1 MTHIVEVKQDIDDEL
16 YIEIPEQLI
25 KELGWNLETEL
36 EWIVENNKV
45 ILKKKEEHKE
55 DYYGIDL

>member
-16 YIEIPEQLI
+16 YIEIPEELI
-25 KELGWNLETEL
+25 NELGWNLETEL
-36 EWIVENNKV
+36 EWVIENGRV
-45 ILKKKEEHKE
+45 ILKKKEEQKE